1 MHIMTDYRQEL
12 AIIRQALLLASDR
25 LHRIMYEGLT
35 IQIKPDGSPV
45 TNADLEVNRIVQ
57 EALFAVYPDD
67 GWLSEESPDDAIR
80 LQKHRVWILD
90 PIDGTKPF
98 IKSLPQFAISLALI
112 DHGQASIGIIF
123 NPATREYFCAVR
135 GEPATV
141 NGRPIHVRHTTGHR
155 LSFLVNPG
163 PIDRSTIRTWRETA
177 NCRTLMGSIAYS
189 LALVAAGQIDGVINI
204 GTQNEW
210 DIAAALLLVQAAGGV
225 IVDRDVKPIQC
236 NQPDPTVK
244 GIIAARPEAMPVIQR
259 FLASL
264 PA

>member
-1 MHIMTDYRQEL
+1 MTDYHQEL
-12 AIIRQALLLASDR
+12 STIRVALLLASER
-25 LHRIMYEGLT
+25 LQRIQCEGLAV
-35 IQIKPDGSPV
+35 QIKPDGSPV
-45 TNADLEVNRIVQ
+45 TNADLEVNRIIK

-67 GWLSEESPDDAIR
+67 GWLSEESQDNSIR
-80 LQKHRVWILD
+80 LKKNRVWILD

-123 NPATREYFCAVR
+123 NPATREHYCAVR
-135 GEPATV
+135 GQPATL
-141 NGRPIHVRHTTGHR
+141 NGCSIHVRQTPGR
-155 LSFLVNPG
+155 RMSFLVNTG
-163 PIDRSTIRTWRETA
+163 PIDRSTMRTWRETA
-177 NCRTLMGSIAYS
+177 NCRILMGSIAYS

-210 DIAAALLLVQAAGGV
+210 DIAAALLLVEAAGGV
-225 IVDRDVKPIQC
+225 VMDRDLKPIQC
-236 NQPDPTVK
+236 NQPHPTVN
-244 GIIAARPEAMPVIQR
+244 GIIAARPDAMPVIRQ

>member
-1 MHIMTDYRQEL
+1 MTDYRQEL
-12 AIIRQALLLASDR
+12 SIIRQALLRARDC
-25 LHRIMYEGLT
+25 LHRIQYEGLVV
-35 IQIKPDGSPV
+35 QIKPDGSPV

-67 GWLSEESPDDAIR
+67 GWLSEESPDNPIR
-80 LQKHRVWILD
+80 LKKNRVWILD

-98 IKSLPQFAISLALI
+98 IKNLPQFAISLALI

-123 NPATREYFCAVR
+123 NPATQEYYCAVR

-141 NGRPIHVRHTTGHR
+141 NGYPIHVGQTTGHR
-155 LSFLVNPG
+155 LSFLVNTG
-163 PIDRSTIRTWRETA
+163 PIDRSTIRTWGETA
-177 NCRTLMGSIAYS
+177 HCRNLMGSIAYS

-225 IVDRDVKPIQC
+225 VLDRDLKPIQC
-236 NQPDPTVK
+236 NQPHPIVN
-244 GIIAARPEAMPVIQR
+244 GIIAARPDALPVIQQ
-259 FLASL
+259 LLGSL
-264 PA
+264 PG